1 MEVTVVKVYE
11 GTPAEEAG
19 LKNGD
24 EILSVDKYEATSMEL
39 SNLVK
44 KIRGKE
50 GTKVHLKVYRSQT
63 GENLELDVE
72 RKNVD
77 IPSVDSKML
86 SDGIGYIQISE
97 FQSNTAKQFKKAL
110 AALEKEDMKG
120 LIVDVRTGDFCR
132 GYSGSDSSGGNGCLH
147 GG

>member
-1 MEVTVVKVYE
+1 
-11 GTPAEEAG
+11 
-19 LKNGD
+19 
-24 EILSVDKYEATSMEL
+24 MEL

-120 LIVDVRTGDFCR
+120 
-132 GYSGSDSSGGNGCLH
+132 
-147 GG
+147 